1 MSNQIITMARKS
13 LKERFNRKI
22 IEVGQSSLCVTLPV
36 EYLEELGWEKGEEI
50 KVSINEDKKELILR
64 KAE

>member
-1 MSNQIITMARKS
+1 MARKS